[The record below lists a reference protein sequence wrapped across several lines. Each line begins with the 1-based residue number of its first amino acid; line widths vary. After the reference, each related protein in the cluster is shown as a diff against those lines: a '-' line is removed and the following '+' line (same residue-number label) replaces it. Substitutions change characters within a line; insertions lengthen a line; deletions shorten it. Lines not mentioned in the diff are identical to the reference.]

1 MHMEIVKKGVLLIS
15 MNIKKNLK
23 DDEVLK
29 KIEFYK
35 YIFIKKS
42 PTMSA
47 ELTNADNTSTEMNYD
62 EIVVDN
68 EMDDSVSVDSSSDEE
83 TEEFDINE
91 NTVLVKPDLLGVKR
105 SKIINK
111 AINDY
116 VVQFLST
123 VIINSSTDN
132 NSIISEWNTKDNQHQ
147 LNGYIHQNKI
157 KMKKKVDLNEP
168 KKWDNEFTYFSR
180 EMRQKIKTE
189 NPDADDEIIPTIA
202 KEWQEVKKD
211 SLRLQ
216 VYIDMALADKK
227 RYDDELNRHK
237 MIKQREDNKAK
248 LEKRL
253 TKMKERND
261 KKIMKAQ
268 ARPKSAYYFFI
279 QDEKSKIIE
288 ENKGLDKKQV
298 HNELQKKWKDLKT
311 VDENLFNS
319 YKKIADE
326 KAKEMPPPSAPV
338 EKKKKKYETPRDKK
352 INEAKVSKYDK
363 NKERNKLRDEEKKKT
378 PDHKPSSK
386 LNYNA
391 VNYHPVTQTGR
402 WHCKECN
409 DLHTSD
415 KSKGCLKK

>member
-1 MHMEIVKKGVLLIS
+1 
-15 MNIKKNLK
+15 
-23 DDEVLK
+23 
-29 KIEFYK
+29 
-35 YIFIKKS
+35 
-42 PTMSA
+42 MSA
-47 ELTNADNTSTEMNYD
+47 ELMNADNTSTEMNHD
-62 EIVVDN
+62 EMEFVVDN
-68 EMDDSVSVDSSSDEE
+68 DDSSSVDSSDDENID
-83 TEEFDINE
+83 FDVNE

-132 NSIISEWNTKDNQHQ
+132 NSIIAEWNTKDNQHQ

-189 NPDADDEIIPTIA
+189 NPDADAEIIPTIA

-211 SLRLQ
+211 PTKLQ
-216 VYIDMALADKK
+216 IYIDMAVADKK

-237 MIKQREDNKAK
+237 MIKQREENKAK

-261 KKIMKAQ
+261 KKIAKAQ
-268 ARPKSAYYFFI
+268 GRPKSAYYFFI
-279 QDEKSKIIE
+279 QEEKPKIIA
-288 ENKGLDKKQV
+288 ENTGLDKKQV
-298 HNELQKKWKDLKT
+298 HNELQKRWKDLKT
-311 VDENLFNS
+311 TDENLFNS

-326 KAKEMPPPSAPV
+326 KAKELPPPQPPV

-363 NKERNKLRDEEKKKT
+363 NKERNKLRDEEKKKKT
-378 PDHKPSSK
+378 PEHKPTSK

-391 VNYHPVTQTGR
+391 TNYHPDANTYKDPWAGR
-402 WHCKECN
+402 WNCGDCN
-409 DLHTSD
+409 GFHITD
-415 KSKGCLKK
+415 KTKGCSLLYQK

>member
-1 MHMEIVKKGVLLIS
+1 
-15 MNIKKNLK
+15 
-23 DDEVLK
+23 
-29 KIEFYK
+29 
-35 YIFIKKS
+35 
-42 PTMSA
+42 MSA
-47 ELTNADNTSTEMNYD
+47 ELTKAETTSIEMNYD
-62 EIVVDN
+62 LDYDVVSDN
-68 EMDDSVSVDSSSDEE
+68 DSSDEQEE

-123 VIINSSTDN
+123 VIINRSTDN
-132 NSIISEWNTKDNQHQ
+132 NSIIAEWNTTDNQHQ

-189 NPDADDEIIPTIA
+189 NPDADAEIIPTIA

-211 SLRLQ
+211 PVRLQ
-216 VYIDMALADKK
+216 IYIDMAVADKK

-279 QDEKSKIIE
+279 QDEKPKLTA
-288 ENKGLDKKQV
+288 ENTALDKKQV
-298 HNELQKKWKDLKT
+298 HNELQKRWKDLKT
-311 VDENLFNS
+311 VDEKLFNS

-326 KAKEMPPPSAPV
+326 KAKEMPPPPAPV
-338 EKKKKKYETPRDKK
+338 EKKQKKYETPRDKK

-363 NKERNKLRDEEKKKT
+363 NKERNKLREEKKKIQ
-378 PDHKPSSK
+378 PSSK

-391 VNYHPVTQTGR
+391 PVFTPTVMKEQWTGR
-402 WHCKECN
+402 WHCKNCN
-409 DLHTSD
+409 DLHTTD
-415 KSKGCLKK
+415 KSKGCSKQ

>member
-1 MHMEIVKKGVLLIS
+1 
-15 MNIKKNLK
+15 
-23 DDEVLK
+23 
-29 KIEFYK
+29 
-35 YIFIKKS
+35 
-42 PTMSA
+42 MSA

-62 EIVVDN
+62 YIV
-68 EMDDSVSVDSSSDEE
+68 DDSVSVDSSSDEE

-132 NSIISEWNTKDNQHQ
+132 NSIIAEWNTKDNQHQ

-180 EMRQKIKTE
+180 EMRQKIKIE
-189 NPDADDEIIPTIA
+189 NPDADAEIIPTIA

-211 SLRLQ
+211 PVRLQ
-216 VYIDMALADKK
+216 VYIDMAVADKK

-237 MIKQREDNKAK
+237 MIKQREENKAK

-261 KKIMKAQ
+261 KKIAKAQ
-268 ARPKSAYYFFI
+268 GRPKSAYYFFI
-279 QDEKSKIIE
+279 QDEKPKVIA
-288 ENKGLDKKQV
+288 ENIGFDKKQV
-298 HNELQKKWKDLKT
+298 HNELQKRWKELKT
-311 VDENLFNS
+311 SDENLFNS

-326 KAKEMPPPSAPV
+326 KAKEMPPPPPPV
-338 EKKKKKYETPRDKK
+338 EKKQKKYETPRDKK

-363 NKERNKLRDEEKKKT
+363 NKERNKLREEEKKKKT
-378 PDHKPSSK
+378 PPTLK

-391 VNYHPVTQTGR
+391 PNYYPVTNTYKDPWAGR
-402 WHCKECN
+402 WNCGDCN
-409 DLHTSD
+409 GFHITD
-415 KSKGCLKK
+415 KTKGCSLLY

>member
-1 MHMEIVKKGVLLIS
+1 
-15 MNIKKNLK
+15 
-23 DDEVLK
+23 
-29 KIEFYK
+29 
-35 YIFIKKS
+35 
-42 PTMSA
+42 MSA
-47 ELTNADNTSTEMNYD
+47 ELTNADNTSTEMNHN

-68 EMDDSVSVDSSSDEE
+68 EMDDSVSVDSSDEE

-132 NSIISEWNTKDNQHQ
+132 NSIIAEWNTIDNQHQ

-189 NPDADDEIIPTIA
+189 NPDADAEIIPEIA

-211 SLRLQ
+211 PTRLQ
-216 VYIDMALADKK
+216 VYIDMAVADKK

-237 MIKQREDNKAK
+237 MIKQREENKAK

-261 KKIMKAQ
+261 KKILKAQ

-288 ENKGLDKKQV
+288 ENAGLDKKQV

-311 VDENLFNS
+311 TDIDLFNS

-326 KAKEMPPPSAPV
+326 KAKEMPPPAPQV
-338 EKKKKKYETPRDKK
+338 EKKQKKYETPRDKK

-363 NKERNKLRDEEKKKT
+363 NKERNKLRDEEKKKKT
-378 PDHKPSSK
+378 PEHKPMSK
-386 LNYNA
+386 LNHNA
-391 VNYHPVTQTGR
+391 ANYHPVTNTYKDPWAGR
-402 WHCKECN
+402 WHCGDCN
-409 DLHTSD
+409 GFHITD
-415 KSKGCLKK
+415 KTKGCSLLSNKKYK

>member
-1 MHMEIVKKGVLLIS
+1 
-15 MNIKKNLK
+15 
-23 DDEVLK
+23 
-29 KIEFYK
+29 
-35 YIFIKKS
+35 
-42 PTMSA
+42 MSA

-189 NPDADDEIIPTIA
+189 NPDADADIIPTIA

-211 SLRLQ
+211 PVRLQ
-216 VYIDMALADKK
+216 VYIDMAVADKK

-253 TKMKERND
+253 TKMKDRND

-279 QDEKSKIIE
+279 QDEKLKVTD
-288 ENKGLDKKQV
+288 ENTGLDKKQV
-298 HNELQKKWKDLKT
+298 HNELQKRWKDLKT

-326 KAKEMPPPSAPV
+326 KAKEMPPPV
-338 EKKKKKYETPRDKK
+338 EKKQKKYETPRDKK

-363 NKERNKLRDEEKKKT
+363 NKERNKLREEEKKKT
-378 PDHKPSSK
+378 PERKQSSK

-391 VNYHPVTQTGR
+391 SVFTPAVKKDPQTGR

-415 KSKGCLKK
+415 KSKGCSK

>member
-1 MHMEIVKKGVLLIS
+1 
-15 MNIKKNLK
+15 
-23 DDEVLK
+23 
-29 KIEFYK
+29 
-35 YIFIKKS
+35 
-42 PTMSA
+42 MSA
-47 ELTNADNTSTEMNYD
+47 ELTKAETTSTEMNYD
-62 EIVVDN
+62 DDIVSDN
-68 EMDDSVSVDSSSDEE
+68 DSSEEE

-116 VVQFLST
+116 VIQFMSS

-132 NSIISEWNTKDNQHQ
+132 NSIIAEWNSKDNQYQ

-189 NPDADDEIIPTIA
+189 KPDADAEIIPEIA

-211 SLRLQ
+211 PVRLQ
-216 VYIDMALADKK
+216 VYIDMAVADKK

-237 MIKQREDNKAK
+237 MIKQREENKAK

-279 QDEKSKIIE
+279 QDEKPKVTA
-288 ENKGLDKKQV
+288 ENTGLDKKQV
-298 HNELQKKWKDLKT
+298 HNELQKRWKDLKT

-326 KAKEMPPPSAPV
+326 KAKEMPPLPPPV
-338 EKKKKKYETPRDKK
+338 EKKQKKYETPRDKK

-363 NKERNKLRDEEKKKT
+363 NKERNKLREEEKKKT

-391 VNYHPVTQTGR
+391 PVFRPIEPWTGR
-402 WHCKECN
+402 WHCKNCN

-415 KSKGCLKK
+415 KSKGCSK

>member
-1 MHMEIVKKGVLLIS
+1 
-15 MNIKKNLK
+15 
-23 DDEVLK
+23 
-29 KIEFYK
+29 
-35 YIFIKKS
+35 
-42 PTMSA
+42 MSA

-62 EIVVDN
+62 DVDN
-68 EMDDSVSVDSSSDEE
+68 EMDNSVSVDSSSDEE

-189 NPDADDEIIPTIA
+189 NPDADADIIPTIA

-211 SLRLQ
+211 PVRLQ
-216 VYIDMALADKK
+216 VYIDMAVADKK

-237 MIKQREDNKAK
+237 MIKQREENKAK

-261 KKIMKAQ
+261 KKIAKAQ
-268 ARPKSAYYFFI
+268 GRPKSAYYFFI
-279 QDEKSKIIE
+279 QDEKPKVIA
-288 ENKGLDKKQV
+288 ENTGFDKKQV
-298 HNELQKKWKDLKT
+298 HNELQKRWKDLKT
-311 VDENLFNS
+311 TDENLYNS

-326 KAKEMPPPSAPV
+326 KAKEMPPPPPPV
-338 EKKKKKYETPRDKK
+338 EKKHKKYETPRDKK

-363 NKERNKLRDEEKKKT
+363 NKERNKLREEEKKT
-378 PDHKPSSK
+378 PPTLK

-391 VNYHPVTQTGR
+391 PNYYPVTNTYKDPWTGR
-402 WHCKECN
+402 WNCGDCN
-409 DLHTSD
+409 GFHITD
-415 KSKGCLKK
+415 KTKGCSLLY